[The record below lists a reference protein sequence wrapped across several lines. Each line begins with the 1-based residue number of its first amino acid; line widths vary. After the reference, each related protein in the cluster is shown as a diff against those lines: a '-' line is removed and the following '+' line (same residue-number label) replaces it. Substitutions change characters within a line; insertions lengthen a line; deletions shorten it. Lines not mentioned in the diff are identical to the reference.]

1 MILRRNLRPAVNG
14 LIVLK
19 WVVIAA
25 LLLVAAHEARADGAI
40 LISPGGFSWHQD
52 RAAGYNERNHG
63 LSITYRADDDLALS
77 VGGFGNSLHRRAYFA
92 AARWT
97 PLQVWHLRV
106 GALAGIV
113 TGYDANSGGPI
124 PVVLPAVAVS
134 AGPVDVTVIGWP
146 SMMGSGAGIAAQFAV
161 RVW

>member
-25 LLLVAAHEARADGAI
+25 LLLVAAHEARADGWY
-40 LISPGGFSWHQD
+40 LSPGGVSYHQD
-52 RAAGYNERNHG
+52 RKAGYNEVNHG
-63 LSITYRADDDLALS
+63 FSALVKSDDELAFAS
-77 VGGFGNSLHRRAYFA
+77 GFFGNSLHRRAYFA

-97 PLQVWHLRV
+97 PYQVGFLRA
-106 GALAGIV
+106 GALAGAV
-113 TGYDANSGGPI
+113 TGYEANGGGPI
-124 PVVLPAVAVS
+124 PVLLPAVA
-134 AGPVDVTVIGWP
+134 AGWGPIDITVVGWP

>member
-25 LLLVAAHEARADGAI
+25 LLLVAAHEARADGWYM
-40 LISPGGFSWHQD
+40 SPGGVSYHQD
-52 RAAGYNERNHG
+52 RKAGYNERNHG
-63 LSITYRADDDLALS
+63 LSLTYRADAELAYS
-77 VGGFGNSLHRRAYFA
+77 AGGFGNSLHRRAYFA

-97 PLQVWHLRV
+97 PVQMGWVRA
-106 GALAGIV
+106 GALVGVV
-113 TGYDANSGGPI
+113 TGYDAAGGGPI
-124 PVVLPAVAVS
+124 PVALPAVAVDI
-134 AGPVDVTVIGWP
+134 GPVDVTVIGWP